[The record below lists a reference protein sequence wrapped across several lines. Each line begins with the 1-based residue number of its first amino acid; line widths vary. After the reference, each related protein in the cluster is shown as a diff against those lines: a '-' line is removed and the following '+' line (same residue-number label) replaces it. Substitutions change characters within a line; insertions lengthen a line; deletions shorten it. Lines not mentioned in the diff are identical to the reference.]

1 MFEGFIFPESPNAGH
16 LSLWQEEQTAI
27 IEIAKNAMINFFIL
41 EIFTNIVIVIITYKS
56 MYLLLQLIFLYW
68 WFHITSN

>member
-1 MFEGFIFPESPNAGH
+1 
-16 LSLWQEEQTAI
+16 
-27 IEIAKNAMINFFIL
+27 MINFFIL